1 MSLFSMGDEPL
12 RDGKSAVLQRGTTRI
27 AIGDEPLLMEQ
38 QVVALCASLRS
49 IIGDRVW
56 SEKGLTTIQNN
67 RNNHTNHETTTIPD
81 DPGCYADDVIGRTS
95 PATPVHGKH
104 QAGRTR
110 TVNHVRNLL

>member
-1 MSLFSMGDEPL
+1 MGDEPL

-56 SEKGLTTIQNN
+56 SEMG
-67 RNNHTNHETTTIPD
+67 
-81 DPGCYADDVIGRTS
+81 
-95 PATPVHGKH
+95 
-104 QAGRTR
+104 
-110 TVNHVRNLL
+110 